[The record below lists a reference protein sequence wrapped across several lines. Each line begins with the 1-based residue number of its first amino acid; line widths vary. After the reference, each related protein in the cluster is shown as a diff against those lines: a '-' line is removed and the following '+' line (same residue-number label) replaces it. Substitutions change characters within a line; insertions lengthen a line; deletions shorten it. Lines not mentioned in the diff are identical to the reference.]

1 MAFGNKLLDLK
12 DTYQYSRYLDIIKN
26 IEIRRIFVKLR
37 TGFNTLNSSLGR
49 FKNKNGGNADT
60 EKYCKNCNVLESVEH
75 FLFEC
80 KNFTDIRIKYIHKI
94 DKLYKGF
101 INWNVNKKCISLL
114 NFTFPENKERND
126 LEKTVCSFIKEMYS
140 KRLSV

>member
-1 MAFGNKLLDLK
+1 MEAMQIQKIK
-12 DTYQYSRYLDIIKN
+12 DR
-26 IEIRRIFVKLR
+26 
-37 TGFNTLNSSLGR
+37 
-49 FKNKNGGNADT
+49 
-60 EKYCKNCNVLESVEH
+60 KNCNVLESVEH

-80 KNFTDIRIKYIHKI
+80 KNFTDIRIKYIHQI

-101 INWNVNKKCISLL
+101 INWNVNKKCIILL

-126 LEKTVCSFIKEMYS
+126 LEKTVCSFIKEMYN

>member
-26 IEIRRIFVKLR
+26 IEIRKIFVKLR

-60 EKYCKNCNVLESVEH
+60 EKDCKIV
-75 FLFEC
+75 
-80 KNFTDIRIKYIHKI
+80 TY
-94 DKLYKGF
+94 
-101 INWNVNKKCISLL
+101 
-114 NFTFPENKERND
+114 
-126 LEKTVCSFIKEMYS
+126 
-140 KRLSV
+140 